1 MVFECFR
8 CGYKCP
14 ARSKLVEHLSR
25 KNVCEPIR
33 QNISVESV
41 YNHYQK
47 IWNEKK
53 VYRCDFC
60 ELVSD
65 TNDVNFRNHK
75 VRCKK
80 KADNLVMKSYEHQFL
95 KKDEEE
101 LTIEQKY
108 KKACE
113 QLELVRK
120 ENEKMKTE
128 MSLSTTSSYGNSGGY
143 NSSLNGD
150 HCSNYNGPVTNNI
163 NITIN
168 ALGKEDLTHL
178 LDDKVFKKKMDA
190 TFRHATRCWDALPY
204 LIQNIHYG
212 KESNKNVIVKDPND
226 KYVFYYNGTEW
237 MVAKKAEVFDKIML
251 DNWKQV
257 PVFVSDATLDHKYF
271 KKVDEAFQDNEKYND
286 YLQGQV
292 NVLFSNDGKNNVFD
306 NTGNETAA
314 VKKINKEFLLS

>member
-1 MVFECFR
+1 VYDYYLELW
-8 CGYKCP
+8 
-14 ARSKLVEHLSR
+14 SE
-25 KNVCEPIR
+25 KNKEI
-33 QNISVESV
+33 
-41 YNHYQK
+41 K
-47 IWNEKK
+47 
-53 VYRCDFC
+53 CDFC
-60 ELVSD
+60 E
-65 TNDVNFRNHK
+65 TIFKEKNNAYRCHK
-75 VRCKK
+75 VRCQK
-80 KADNLVMKSYEHQFL
+80 KANNLVMKSYEQQFL
-95 KKDEEE
+95 NKEEIEE

-108 KKACE
+108 NQLCE
-113 QLELVRK
+113 QLELVKK
-120 ENEKMKTE
+120 ENEKMKSE
-128 MSLSTTSSYGNSGGY
+128 MNMTTAY
-143 NSSLNGD
+143 NSNFQGD